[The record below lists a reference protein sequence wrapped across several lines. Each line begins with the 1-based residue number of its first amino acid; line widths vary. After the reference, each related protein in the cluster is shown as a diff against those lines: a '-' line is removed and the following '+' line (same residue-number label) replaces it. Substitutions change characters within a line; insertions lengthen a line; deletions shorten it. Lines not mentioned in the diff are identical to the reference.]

1 MNKTVHLSRYTVV
14 LIFLA
19 TLTGHL
25 GQVSV
30 IYISVL
36 LHEMAHLYMCK
47 KQKIPTAYMAIYPYG
62 MELRLKK
69 LTNAKEQIAISIAG
83 PMVNFLL
90 FFFGII
96 LMRLGVQNRYIS
108 FFVSGNLVL
117 GVFNLL
123 PCSPLDG
130 SEILRSIIS
139 SKKGIIYSY
148 TAINRVSSAVSFIL
162 LICAFLMAFYGENIS
177 LMIVLVIIRQGM
189 AAKKGEQLLAAKKVL
204 VGEIVSKKRY
214 KVFWAKQGQSA
225 ATYIKRISFDYT
237 IIVMREEK
245 PPLCQKQLIE
255 AVKVRGDIKIEDI

>member
-1 MNKTVHLSRYTVV
+1 MNKKVHMSRYTVV

-90 FFFGII
+90 FF
-96 LMRLGVQNRYIS
+96 LG
-108 FFVSGNLVL
+108 
-117 GVFNLL
+117 
-123 PCSPLDG
+123 D
-130 SEILRSIIS
+130 
-139 SKKGIIYSY
+139 
-148 TAINRVSSAVSFIL
+148 FIFSVDYQ
-162 LICAFLMAFYGENIS
+162 AFLSIFFP
-177 LMIVLVIIRQGM
+177 RDFRRP
-189 AAKKGEQLLAAKKVL
+189 K
-204 VGEIVSKKRY
+204 
-214 KVFWAKQGQSA
+214 
-225 ATYIKRISFDYT
+225 T
-237 IIVMREEK
+237 
-245 PPLCQKQLIE
+245 
-255 AVKVRGDIKIEDI
+255 